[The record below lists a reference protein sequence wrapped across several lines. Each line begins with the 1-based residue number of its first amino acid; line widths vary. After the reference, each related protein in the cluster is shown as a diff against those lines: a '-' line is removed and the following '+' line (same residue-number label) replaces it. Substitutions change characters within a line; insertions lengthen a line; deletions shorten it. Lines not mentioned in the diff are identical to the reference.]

1 MRFSLH
7 DRDVIASDWHNVAS
21 FNNVLMLIDIAST
34 SMDVQESVTSAILS
48 LNLHYLSLSVLSF
61 CACDGDVI
69 ASDWYK
75 ASVLS
80 NVDTHRINND
90 KRATLAT
97 IVTLYCALR
106 SCSFY

>member
-1 MRFSLH
+1 MLFSLH
-7 DRDVIASDWHNVAS
+7 DRDVIASDWHNVAN
-21 FNNVLMLIDIAST
+21 FNNVLILIAIAST
-34 SMDVQESVTSAILS
+34 SMDVQENVTSAILS
-48 LNLHYLSLSVLSF
+48 FNLHYLSLSVLSF
-61 CACDGDVI
+61 SACDGDVI

-80 NVDTHRINND
+80 NVDTHRIDND

-106 SCSFY
+106 WCSF